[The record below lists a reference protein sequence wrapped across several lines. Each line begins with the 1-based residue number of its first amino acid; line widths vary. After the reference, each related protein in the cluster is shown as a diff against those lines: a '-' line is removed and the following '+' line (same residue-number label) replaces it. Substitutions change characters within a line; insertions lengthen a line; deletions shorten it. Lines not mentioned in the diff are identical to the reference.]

1 MNLHALPIAALPLL
15 GMSGQLSDNPLSA
28 SHRRE
33 LSAARDRARPIRKA
47 ARVASFNGWSSAA
60 IAALSAP
67 FSIWSPVG
75 MALTAG
81 IALIAFNEFRG
92 RKKLLN
98 FEPSGATLLA
108 WNQLGL
114 LAMIIG
120 YCFWMMHGNLIDSSS
135 LSAELK
141 GLSELDS
148 SLADTVDSLQPM
160 IQQAV
165 RGFYLGVI
173 ALSVLFQG
181 GTAIYYFSRRRLV
194 EDFVA
199 ETPEWV
205 REVQR
210 GSVPA

>member
-1 MNLHALPIAALPLL
+1 MNLHALPIAALPLV

-33 LSAARDRARPIRKA
+33 LTAARDRARPIRKA
-47 ARVASFNGWSSAA
+47 ARVAAFNGWSSAA

-75 MALTAG
+75 AVLTAG
-81 IALIAFNEFRG
+81 IAFVALNEFRG

-98 FEPSGATLLA
+98 FEPAGATLLA

-114 LAMIIG
+114 LAMIIA
-120 YCFWMMHGNLIDSSS
+120 YCLWMMQGSLGDGGS
-135 LSAELK
+135 LSAELQ
-141 GLSELDS
+141 GFSELDS
-148 SLADTVDSLQPM
+148 SLAGTVDSLQPM
-160 IQQAV
+160 IQQVV

-173 ALSVLFQG
+173 ALSLLFQG
-181 GTAIYYFSRRRLV
+181 GTALYYFSRRRLV

-205 REVQR
+205 REIQG

>member
-1 MNLHALPIAALPLL
+1 MNLHALPIAALPLV

-33 LSAARDRARPIRKA
+33 LIAARDRARPIRKA
-47 ARVASFNGWSSAA
+47 ARVAAFNGWSSAA

-75 MALTAG
+75 AVLTAG
-81 IALIAFNEFRG
+81 IAFVALNEFRG

-98 FEPSGATLLA
+98 FEPAGATLLA

-120 YCFWMMHGNLIDSSS
+120 YCLWMMQGSLGDGGS
-135 LSAELK
+135 LSAELQ
-141 GLSELDS
+141 GFSELDS
-148 SLADTVDSLQPM
+148 SLAGTVDSLQPM
-160 IQQAV
+160 IQQVV

-173 ALSVLFQG
+173 ALSLLFQG
-181 GTAIYYFSRRRLV
+181 GTALYYFSRRRLV

-205 REVQR
+205 REIQG